1 MYATIADVEEIV
13 GVTVDAVALTKAQ
26 AIIETASGR
35 PSELV
40 TNETDVL
47 WLRKAVAYQ
56 CAYMEEDPTAVY
68 EQPNMESVTQ
78 GQNKMVF
85 GDKAVWLAP
94 LAERAIGNVS
104 WRRSRMIQFGAMDY
118 RKELKRQN
126 RETRRMRGK
135 WRWHVL

>member
-1 MYATIADVEEIV
+1 VYATIADVEEIA
-13 GVTVDAVALTKAQ
+13 GITVDTATLTKAQ

-35 PSELV
+35 PAEQV

-94 LAERAIGNVS
+94 LAERAIG
-104 WRRSRMIQFGAMDY
+104 
-118 RKELKRQN
+118 
-126 RETRRMRGK
+126 
-135 WRWHVL
+135 

>member
-1 MYATIADVEEIV
+1 MYATIEDVYEIT
-13 GVTVDAVALTKAQ
+13 GVNVDLATLKQAQ
-26 AIIETASGR
+26 AIIETASAR
-35 PSELV
+35 PAELV
-40 TNETDVL
+40 SNETDIL

-56 CAYMEEDPTAVY
+56 CAYMDEDPTSVF

-94 LAERAIGNVS
+94 LAQKAIGNVS
-104 WRRSRMIQFGAMDY
+104 WRKSRMIRFGPIDY

>member
-1 MYATIADVEEIV
+1 MYATIADVAEIA
-13 GVTVDAVALTKAQ
+13 GVTVDTAALTKAQ

-35 PSELV
+35 PAALV
-40 TNETDVL
+40 TDETDIL

-56 CAYMEEDPTAVY
+56 CAYMQEDPTSVY

-85 GDKAVWLAP
+85 GDKPVWLAP
-94 LAERAIGNVS
+94 LAQRAIGNVS
-104 WRRSRMIQFGAMDY
+104 WHRSRMILFGAMDY

-126 RETRRMRGK
+126 RETRRMRDK
-135 WRWHVL
+135 WGWHIL

>member
-1 MYATIADVEEIV
+1 MFATIDDVYEIA
-13 GVTVDAVALTKAQ
+13 GVSVDLATLMKAQ

-35 PSELV
+35 PAELV
-40 TNETDVL
+40 TNETDIL

-56 CAYMEEDPTAVY
+56 CAYMEDDAVTVY
-68 EQPNMESVTQ
+68 EQPNIESTTQ

-85 GDKAVWLAP
+85 GDKPVWLAP
-94 LAERAIGNVS
+94 LAQRAIGNVS
-104 WRRSRMIQFGAMDY
+104 WRKSRMIPFGAMDY

-135 WRWHVL
+135 WGWHVL

>member
-1 MYATIADVEEIV
+1 MYATISDVYEIA
-13 GVTVDAVALTKAQ
+13 GVTVDTAALTKAQ

-40 TNETDVL
+40 TDETDVL

-85 GDKAVWLAP
+85 GDKPVWLAP
-94 LAERAIGNVS
+94 LAQRAIGNVS
-104 WRRSRMIQFGAMDY
+104 WQKSRMIESEPFAY
-118 RKELKRQN
+118 RKE
-126 RETRRMRGK
+126 K
-135 WRWHVL
+135 WRQDMQTAWMRDRWWHW